1 MPIRALTI
9 HDLFLNVGPH
19 KEHVHMSGRSR
30 IQILMIFMTSCA
42 CKVGVAN
49 TYWVIYNYT
58 S

>member
-1 MPIRALTI
+1 MAIRALTI
-9 HDLFLNVGPH
+9 HALFLNVEPH
-19 KEHVHMSGRSR
+19 KEHVRLSGRSI

-49 TYWVIYNYT
+49 TPWVIYNYT